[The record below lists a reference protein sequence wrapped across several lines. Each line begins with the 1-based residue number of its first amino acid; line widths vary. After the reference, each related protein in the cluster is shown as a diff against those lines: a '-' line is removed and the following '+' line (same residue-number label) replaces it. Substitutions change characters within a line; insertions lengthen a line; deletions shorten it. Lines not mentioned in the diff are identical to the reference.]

1 MSIWGKVIG
10 GVAGFALG
18 GPLGALLGGV
28 AGHVVDSRRGEAAAA
43 APDRPAEKQVAFT
56 IAVIALGAKLAKA
69 DGVVTQDEIAAFR
82 QVFRVAP
89 DEVKNVARVFNLAR
103 RHAHGYEPYARQ
115 VAGMFAAN
123 PAVLEELLG
132 CLFHIAR
139 ADGRVNE
146 DELIYMQNVAAIFG
160 FAEAD
165 FLRIK
170 AECMGDDATDPYQVL
185 GVAHDAPD
193 DELKAAY
200 RRLVRENHPDTL
212 IAQGMPEE
220 FVAVANE
227 KLATINGAYD
237 RIERQR
243 GLSQHADR

>member
-89 DEVKNVARVFNLAR
+89 DEVKKR
-103 RHAHGYEPYARQ
+103 RKGIQP
-115 VAGMFAAN
+115 
-123 PAVLEELLG
+123 
-132 CLFHIAR
+132 
-139 ADGRVNE
+139 
-146 DELIYMQNVAAIFG
+146 
-160 FAEAD
+160 
-165 FLRIK
+165 
-170 AECMGDDATDPYQVL
+170 
-185 GVAHDAPD
+185 
-193 DELKAAY
+193 
-200 RRLVRENHPDTL
+200 
-212 IAQGMPEE
+212 
-220 FVAVANE
+220 
-227 KLATINGAYD
+227 GA
-237 RIERQR
+237 
-243 GLSQHADR
+243 